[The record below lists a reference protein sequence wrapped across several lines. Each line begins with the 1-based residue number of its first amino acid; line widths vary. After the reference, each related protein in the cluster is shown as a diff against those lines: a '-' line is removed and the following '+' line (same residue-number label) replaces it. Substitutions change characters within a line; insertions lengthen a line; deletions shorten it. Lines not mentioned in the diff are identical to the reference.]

1 MKNWKSWDTN
11 SMLRSTSW
19 PQPNTRRS
27 DCRASWNDWPEAREP
42 IGFAL
47 VRNVGDLFKRV
58 DRPDRWGC
66 DDLHLPERSG
76 SKEAE
81 FADWEPER
89 KAGRRGGRKPLTET
103 RAQLYST
110 KDGDCILP
118 KAYCME
124 LDDFRKSNLL
134 HSSRGS
140 YTSPALALP
149 ATPVWICCRGT
160 IVSNHSSTTSEHP
173 PATVLKSIGLFCII
187 ERRFNQ
193 RYQYHIWK
201 FASSS
206 GVRAAL
212 LLPELPTKL
221 EKNCSPSTTRNP
233 KITEENSRKSFTQ
246 KLCFRQMPR
255 WNTLTR

>member
-1 MKNWKSWDTN
+1 M
-11 SMLRSTSW
+11 
-19 PQPNTRRS
+19 
-27 DCRASWNDWPEAREP
+27 
-42 IGFAL
+42 
-47 VRNVGDLFKRV
+47 
-58 DRPDRWGC
+58 
-66 DDLHLPERSG
+66 
-76 SKEAE
+76 
-81 FADWEPER
+81 
-89 KAGRRGGRKPLTET
+89 TET

-173 PATVLKSIGLFCII
+173 TATVLKSIGLFCII

-212 LLPELPTKL
+212 SCLPSWRKTVLRVQPGIQRSQKKIAGNPL
-221 EKNCSPSTTRNP
+221 HRNCVSGKCPAGIR
-233 KITEENSRKSFTQ
+233 
-246 KLCFRQMPR
+246 
-255 WNTLTR
+255 